1 MKFYRSWASGCQNKE
16 DNMATFSGTA
26 FYGDRRR
33 RYRPRVSDDTA
44 EKILQRIAQGNS
56 SDLDLSDSDDDTI
69 VDPSFSAPLQGVT
82 SDEDESGDD
91 GPSTSTSKS
100 AKVSWKRLQGPVP
113 TWIPDFISD
122 AVDSSAARVSWT
134 PSDYCQYVPE
144 EAYEK
149 MADAMNRSHV
159 HESGRSLNVTAKHVC
174 IDEQMI
180 PFTGRTQFK
189 QFVPRKQNPE
199 GLKNLVLAAPN
210 GLILDFEI
218 YQGNKAR
225 ISPEASGIAEAAVLR
240 LAESLKPGT
249 KLYFD
254 HYFVSGALLDKLQ
267 QKGIAA
273 TGPVMNNL
281 LPKGVKLSSEKE
293 LKAKG
298 RNVSEA
304 WIRHGKSQVVLRW
317 YDNKVIT
324 MLSSI
329 HGQEPE
335 DTCRRWSRKEKYID
349 VPRPYIIVMY
359 NLKMGG
365 VDLADRMISYY
376 RIKAR
381 INKWNLNLATFNA
394 RTLSSEGSLAVLF
407 EELEGVCYGVM
418 WAQDPE

>member
-1 MKFYRSWASGCQNKE
+1 
-16 DNMATFSGTA
+16 MATFSGTA

-159 HESGRSLNVTAKHVC
+159 HESGRSLNVTA
-174 IDEQMI
+174 
-180 PFTGRTQFK
+180 
-189 QFVPRKQNPE
+189 
-199 GLKNLVLAAPN
+199 
-210 GLILDFEI
+210 
-218 YQGNKAR
+218 
-225 ISPEASGIAEAAVLR
+225 S
-240 LAESLKPGT
+240 
-249 KLYFD
+249 
-254 HYFVSGALLDKLQ
+254 ALLDKLQ

-349 VPRPYIIVMY
+349 VPRPYIIVM
-359 NLKMGG
+359 
-365 VDLADRMISYY
+365 
-376 RIKAR
+376 
-381 INKWNLNLATFNA
+381 
-394 RTLSSEGSLAVLF
+394 
-407 EELEGVCYGVM
+407 LEGCSM
-418 WAQDPE
+418 KTKFFCTKCQLFFCLTKERNCFESAHTK